1 MSALRL
7 LILLLFIGQ
16 VSPAQS
22 TRPSYGTD
30 RKKKPKPYVY
40 PPNVVKLNL
49 SGLFMK
55 SVGVQLEHRL
65 TPRLS
70 IAGGVSY
77 RPNSGL
83 LLYKFMADS
92 AASFGLS
99 PETAQ
104 SLRTARFGSITV
116 TPELR
121 YYFKKR
127 APKGL
132 YLCPFLRY
140 RRDTW
145 KYDYVYQESNQ
156 IPSVSKQGTLTLR
169 ENSLGIGLLF
179 GLHVVSKKKFAIDF
193 WFLGPWAGFNRFSL
207 RSPLNAGGLN
217 EFDKAIIASKV
228 ESLINSDNFPVKWS
242 SKGIES
248 TGTQPAYGLRM
259 VGINVGYNF

>member
-1 MSALRL
+1 MHFFRI
-7 LILLLFIGQ
+7 LILFLLCANLS
-16 VSPAQS
+16 VAQQARS
-22 TRPSYGTD
+22 SYGSD

-55 SVGVQLEHRL
+55 SFGVQLEHRL

-70 IAGGVSY
+70 FAGGISY

-83 LLYKFMADS
+83 LLYKLMADS

-99 PETAQ
+99 PETAE
-104 SLRTARFGSITV
+104 SYRSARFGRITV

-132 YLCPFLRY
+132 YLSPFLRY

-145 KYDYVYQESNQ
+145 KYTYVYQESSVN
-156 IPSVSKQGTLTLR
+156 PSANKEGTLTLR

-179 GLHVVSKKKFAIDF
+179 GFHVVSKKKFAIDF
-193 WFLGPWAGFNRFSL
+193 WFLGPWAGFNRFSV
-207 RSPLNAGGLN
+207 RSPLNTGNLN
-217 EFDKAIIASKV
+217 EFDKAIISSKA
-228 ESLINSDNFPVKWS
+228 ESLLNADNYPVKWS
-242 SKGIES
+242 GKGIES
-248 TGTQPAYGLRM
+248 SGTLPSYGLRM
-259 VGINVGYNF
+259 VGINIGYNF